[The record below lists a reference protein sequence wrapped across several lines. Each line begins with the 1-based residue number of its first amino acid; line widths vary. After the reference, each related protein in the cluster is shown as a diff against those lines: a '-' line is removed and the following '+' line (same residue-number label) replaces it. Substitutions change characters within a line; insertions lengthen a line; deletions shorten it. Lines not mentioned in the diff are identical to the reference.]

1 MKESAERVNYSESN
15 IEGLQLPDEYT
26 ERAHQLVEQRKRKE
40 EELRQSLSHAMGRD
54 DRLSGQLY
62 QLDLQLRKDIAA
74 LRAEYG
80 LK

>member
-1 MKESAERVNYSESN
+1 MKESEERVNRSESN
-15 IEGLQLPDEYT
+15 IEGLQLPDEYV
-26 ERAHQLVEQRKRKE
+26 EKAHQLVEQRKQKE
-40 EELRQSLSHAMGRD
+40 EELRQGFSRAMGRD

-80 LK
+80 LE